1 METKQNA
8 LTNYNHLALYYA
20 KANEPLV
27 IEETL
32 YTYHNWQI
40 DYANAIARLY
50 TKACPNI
57 KIAKD
62 LYNGNITENERTC

>member
-8 LTNYNHLALYYA
+8 LTNYNHLALSYA

-32 YTYHNWQI
+32 YTYHN
-40 DYANAIARLY
+40 
-50 TKACPNI
+50 
-57 KIAKD
+57 
-62 LYNGNITENERTC
+62 